1 MSNNNLNALASKLE
15 GIHISNQPSSDS
27 DAPTH
32 HLRPVAS
39 AKKGVKR
46 TVARTQRR
54 RGSAQR
60 RTVKMTGRQKDQER
74 RREET
79 RRRAA
84 EKKEAATAK
93 RRQTAAKRKAEEEEA
108 QAKAVISGRT
118 RGQAK
123 RMKAAKMNNE

>member
-15 GIHISNQPSSDS
+15 GIHISNQPSSAS

-60 RTVKMTGRQKDQER
+60 GTVKMTGRQKDQER